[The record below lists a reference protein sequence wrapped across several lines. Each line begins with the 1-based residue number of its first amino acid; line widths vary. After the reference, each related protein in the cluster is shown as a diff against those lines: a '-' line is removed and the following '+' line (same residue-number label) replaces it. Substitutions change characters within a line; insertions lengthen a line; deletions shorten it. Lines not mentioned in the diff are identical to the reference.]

1 MRKLSV
7 IALVMFMAFTCSIV
21 ANAMEVM
28 ELGGEVDVLW
38 TGLLQDDGAFDSE
51 LTESLNLELFP
62 SPLGSSEVRYEFLLT
77 KPIQGLFSG
86 HESSYFTKKLYV
98 KHKFEHFHLTLG
110 RQPISWSFGSLLN
123 PVDYTLGAVAL
134 DEESRSKYTDAL
146 EVYLPVNWN
155 SGVDFVFSFPKG
167 FDVDLDA
174 LKWGVRGRW
183 GVKGYD
189 VTVNYVQEAASSEGM
204 GFGAGTTS
212 SPGDLFGGLFPRQRM
227 GATVK
232 GDIGN
237 LGVYGALG
245 RYFEC
250 DGSTKSS
257 MGYLL
262 GADYS
267 YNLDYFTKIT
277 MQLEYLG
284 MELSGLAPSIKTQF
298 LKMDPSDNRL
308 DLLMGRVSYP
318 IDDFSTASL
327 VSMVNL
333 DDGSLLL
340 GPSYKSTLGGDID
353 LVLAGSV
360 FMGKED
366 TLFGPGGLM
375 PQATVSVGLS
385 YAF

>member
-1 MRKLSV
+1 M
-7 IALVMFMAFTCSIV
+7 
-21 ANAMEVM
+21 
-28 ELGGEVDVLW
+28 
-38 TGLLQDDGAFDSE
+38 
-51 LTESLNLELFP
+51 
-62 SPLGSSEVRYEFLLT
+62 
-77 KPIQGLFSG
+77 
-86 HESSYFTKKLYV
+86 
-98 KHKFEHFHLTLG
+98 
-110 RQPISWSFGSLLN
+110 
-123 PVDYTLGAVAL
+123 
-134 DEESRSKYTDAL
+134 
-146 EVYLPVNWN
+146 
-155 SGVDFVFSFPKG
+155 
-167 FDVDLDA
+167 
-174 LKWGVRGRW
+174 
-183 GVKGYD
+183 
-189 VTVNYVQEAASSEGM
+189 QEAASSEGM
-204 GFGAGTTS
+204 GFGAATTS

-250 DGSTKSS
+250 DGTTTSS

-267 YNLDYFTKIT
+267 YDLDYFTKIT

-284 MELSGLAPSIKTQF
+284 MELNSLAPSIKTQF

-318 IDDFSTASL
+318 IDDFSTASV

-333 DDGSLLL
+333 YDGSLLL

-360 FMGKED
+360 LMGKED